1 MSGPDGVV
9 TVIDTVPA
17 ACAGVVA
24 RTLPKLLADPAN
36 LVHRNDMLYG
46 AYLAGAALTGGFA
59 LQHAVAH
66 MLGGSFGV
74 EHGTAHAVMLPYVTA
89 HLVRMAPEPLGRI
102 AAALETDDPAGFI
115 WDLVKA
121 AGLPVRLADV
131 GVHDLERAVEIA
143 MTAEEHDEDNPAP
156 VTEAAVR
163 EILEAAARGD
173 RPMRGERS

>member
-1 MSGPDGVV
+1 VCSSD
-9 TVIDTVPA
+9 
-17 ACAGVVA
+17 
-24 RTLPKLLADPAN
+24 L
-36 LVHRNDMLYG
+36 
-46 AYLAGAALTGGFA
+46 
-59 LQHAVAH
+59 
-66 MLGGSFGV
+66 
-74 EHGTAHAVMLPYVTA
+74 
-89 HLVRMAPEPLGRI
+89 